1 MGLRAFIIKRAIFSV
16 FLIFFVLTL
25 NFIIFQLMPGSPIEI
40 FVGGLKVKKPE
51 MIQEILASFGLDQ
64 PVHVRYTKYIYNMLT
79 GQFGISF
86 QSGNYIANEVAER
99 LGNTLVLIGFESILS
114 IVLGVILGVIAAQ
127 RRGGIFDNAV
137 VLASLTTYSLPSF
150 WMGMILLL
158 VFYYRLGWFPVAGTF
173 PRDWA
178 IIYGDTGGLPPRI
191 ILGNLFGT
199 TISLPSL
206 LEISGRLWHLVLPT
220 LTLVLFSYG
229 GFLLLTRATMLETL
243 TEDYI
248 VTARAKGLK
257 ERTVLY
263 KHALKNA
270 SLPIITSAALSF
282 GFILT
287 GAIISEQVFTYPG
300 LGKWTWD
307 AISFRDYPALQT
319 IFFLIALCVI
329 AANFI
334 SDILYGVVDPRIKY
348 G

>member
-1 MGLRAFIIKRAIFSV
+1 MGLRSFIIKRAIFSV

-25 NFIIFQLMPGSPIEI
+25 NFIIFQLMPGNPIEV
-40 FVGGLKVKKPE
+40 FVGGLKIKKPE
-51 MIQEILASFGLDQ
+51 MINEILASFGLDQ
-64 PVHVRYTKYIYNMLT
+64 PVHIRYVKYIQNMLT
-79 GQFGISF
+79 GQFGVSF
-86 QSGNYIANEVAER
+86 HTGDFVAKEVAQR
-99 LGNTLVLIGFESILS
+99 LGNTLLLMGLSTTLS
-114 IVLGVILGVIAAQ
+114 IVIGVLLGVLAAHK
-127 RRGGIFDNAV
+127 RGGIFDNV
-137 VLASLTTYSLPSF
+137 SVLASLTTYSLPSF
-150 WMGMILLL
+150 WMGMMLLL
-158 VFYYRLGWFPVAGTF
+158 IFYYHLGWFPSAGTF
-173 PRDWA
+173 PREWA
-178 IIYGDTGGLPPRI
+178 ETYVTSGGLPPRL

-199 TISLPSL
+199 TLAIPSL
-206 LEISGRLWHLVLPT
+206 LEIVERARHIFLPT
-220 LTLVLFSYG
+220 LTLTLFSYG
-229 GFLLLTRATMLETL
+229 GYLLLTRATMLETL

-270 SLPIITSAALSF
+270 SLPLITSAALSF

-319 IFFLIALCVI
+319 IFYLIALCVI
-329 AANFI
+329 AANFLA
-334 SDILYGVVDPRIKY
+334 DILYGIVDPRIKY